1 MTMMGIAIGATGLL
15 LLLLFVW
22 MLAISMRQKR
32 IENERRQR
40 ANIYRK
46 AMERNRKQ
54 EQEERVQKAESGDI
68 TMILYLAKEEERT
81 NLRKATYWYRK
92 AANLDNVT
100 GMYGI
105 VRISERMKD
114 DMVLREQAKFWR
126 TTIAAVEGN
135 LQAKF
140 EAAEALFYGRGTE
153 QNVEKAYQFMEEAA
167 KMQYLPA
174 MLFLGD
180 WFISHNNPQ
189 PSPSTSFE
197 WYKQATKHKSNEG
210 RMKLGMS
217 YIQGIGVDVDFYQG
231 CYWLERAG
239 EKGYTPAML
248 KAGEVW
254 LESGGQGKFIAYI
267 WFFLAGQLGNED
279 ARILRDKVSLTIGV
293 DTVVGMQAL
302 AKPMLKRIRE
312 NKVGKHAL
320 IKALN
325 RLYKRELDYLAYD
338 LQPTQTHIDVLNDE
352 VMEASIPET
361 ELEISTQLPSESQP
375 KNLDFSMSKID
386 QTNR

>member
-197 WYKQATKHKSNEG
+197 WYRQATKHKSNEG

>member
-1 MTMMGIAIGATGLL
+1 MNMMGIAIGATGLL
-15 LLLLFVW
+15 LLLLFIW
-22 MLAISMRQKR
+22 MLAISMRHKR
-32 IENERRQR
+32 IEKERRQR
-40 ANIYRK
+40 EIAYRK
-46 AMERNRKQ
+46 AMESNRKQ
-54 EQEERVQKAESGDI
+54 EQEDRVKKAESGDI
-68 TMILYLAKEEERT
+68 TMLLYLAKEEERT
-81 NLRKATYWYRK
+81 NLRKALYWYHK
-92 AANLDNVT
+92 AADLDNVT

-105 VRISERMKD
+105 VRISERMRD

-126 TTIAAVEGN
+126 TAVAAIEGN

-140 EAAEALFYGRGTE
+140 DAAEALFYGRGVE
-153 QNVEKAYQFMEEAA
+153 QNVEKAYRFMEEAA

-180 WFISHNNPQ
+180 WFISNSNPE

-197 WYKQATKHKSNEG
+197 WYKQAVKLKSNEG
-210 RMKLGMS
+210 RMKLGLS
-217 YIQGIGVDVDFYQG
+217 YIYSIGVEANFYQG

-254 LESGGQGKFIAYI
+254 LNSGGQGKFIAYI
-267 WFFLAGQLGNED
+267 WLFLAGQLGNEE
-279 ARILRDKVSLTIGV
+279 ARILRDKVSLTISV
-293 DTVVGMQAL
+293 DTVVGLQAL

-325 RLYKRELDYLAYD
+325 RLYKRDLDYAAYD
-338 LQPTQTHIDVLNDE
+338 LVQPTGDVNAIGA
-352 VMEASIPET
+352 VIS
-361 ELEISTQLPSESQP
+361 ELESNIVDQP
-375 KNLDFSMSKID
+375 VDEEKPAPLDFSVSQMD
-386 QTNR
+386 QTTRL

>member
-174 MLFLGD
+174 MLF
-180 WFISHNNPQ
+180 
-189 PSPSTSFE
+189 
-197 WYKQATKHKSNEG
+197 
-210 RMKLGMS
+210 
-217 YIQGIGVDVDFYQG
+217 
-231 CYWLERAG
+231 
-239 EKGYTPAML
+239 
-248 KAGEVW
+248 
-254 LESGGQGKFIAYI
+254 
-267 WFFLAGQLGNED
+267 
-279 ARILRDKVSLTIGV
+279 
-293 DTVVGMQAL
+293 
-302 AKPMLKRIRE
+302 
-312 NKVGKHAL
+312 
-320 IKALN
+320 
-325 RLYKRELDYLAYD
+325 
-338 LQPTQTHIDVLNDE
+338 
-352 VMEASIPET
+352 
-361 ELEISTQLPSESQP
+361 
-375 KNLDFSMSKID
+375 
-386 QTNR
+386 